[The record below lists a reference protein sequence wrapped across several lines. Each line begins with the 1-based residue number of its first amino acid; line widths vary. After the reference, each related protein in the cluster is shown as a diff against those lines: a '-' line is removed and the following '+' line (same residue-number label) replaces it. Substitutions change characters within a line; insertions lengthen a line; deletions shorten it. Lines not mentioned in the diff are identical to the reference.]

1 MGKALANKGRTV
13 IEVGDLVRDHSLY
26 DGIDEERGSL
36 EVDPDHLAE
45 RLPPLL
51 PDGDLILIGHL
62 SHLVQVDLV
71 VVLRCRPSV
80 LRGRLEARGWSPS
93 KVQENVEAEALD
105 VILME
110 ALDSGHET
118 VEVDT
123 TGRSPSRTVEALE
136 EILAGE
142 REKYAVGHV
151 DWSQEILGWY

>member
-1 MGKALANKGRTV
+1 
-13 IEVGDLVRDHSLY
+13 
-26 DGIDEERGSL
+26 
-36 EVDPDHLAE
+36 LAE

-51 PDGDLILIGHL
+51 PDGDLI
-62 SHLVQVDLV
+62 SLVTSPISFRSTFV
-71 VVLRCRPSV
+71 VVLRVPPI
-80 LRGRLEARGWSPS
+80 GPKGELEARGWSPS

-142 REKYAVGHV
+142 SDKYAVGHV